1 MSLSVIL
8 VCIVNLFW
16 LAQRTEPCKQSGQ
29 ISETDIRRMAT
40 ETHLPSY
47 PEDAKNNQITGIA
60 VVELHINE
68 ANRIDTVKVI
78 EAPSKS
84 IAEAAKASILQW
96 KFSPPRPRDTVIC
109 LRGKLTF
116 YFVIENGKPYVK
128 NPRRY
133 ESVRK

>member
-1 MSLSVIL
+1 
-8 VCIVNLFW
+8 
-16 LAQRTEPCKQSGQ
+16 
-29 ISETDIRRMAT
+29 MAT

-47 PEDAKNNQITGIA
+47 PEDAKNNKITGIA
-60 VVELHINE
+60 VAELHINE

-96 KFSPPRPRDTVIC
+96 KFPPPRPGDTVIC

-133 ESVRK
+133 EGVRK